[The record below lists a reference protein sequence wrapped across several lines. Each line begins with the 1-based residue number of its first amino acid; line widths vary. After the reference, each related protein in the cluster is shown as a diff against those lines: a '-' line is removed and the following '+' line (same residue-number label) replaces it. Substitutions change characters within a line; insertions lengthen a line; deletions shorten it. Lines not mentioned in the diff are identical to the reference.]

1 MLALPLLVSSMTCLP
16 TGICICTLCDTPVL
30 LLLSYGARQHM
41 FVSCTEC
48 WSQGRAKLRAF
59 PHHLARENT
68 QLNPSLTPTLGIRQI
83 LLCFLRLTHGRYLL
97 NKKFTPEACG
107 SWRRPQ
113 SCSPGCRARSRPDL
127 RTRRCP
133 CQISRRTCTATLS

>member
-68 QLNPSLTPTLGIRQI
+68 QLNPSLTPTLGSLLWEIMAEVQFLEAAAISQQHLATVLVFDRNWQIIRQKERFSAEKS
-83 LLCFLRLTHGRYLL
+83 LPKLNPMLFRLKH
-97 NKKFTPEACG
+97 
-107 SWRRPQ
+107 
-113 SCSPGCRARSRPDL
+113 
-127 RTRRCP
+127 
-133 CQISRRTCTATLS
+133 